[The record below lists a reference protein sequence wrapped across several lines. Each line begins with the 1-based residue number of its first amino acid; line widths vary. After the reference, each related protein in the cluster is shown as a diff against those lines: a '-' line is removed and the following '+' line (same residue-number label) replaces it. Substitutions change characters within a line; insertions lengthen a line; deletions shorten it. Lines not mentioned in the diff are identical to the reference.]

1 MSSSRPWRSSLR
13 LSWVWLRI
21 AGARVEAIRPKP
33 ARELKFQASK
43 SAAKPDLVILEAG
56 FDRTNPSKWIVK
68 VANSGVADAGA
79 TLVNL
84 NFRERRGD
92 ERSVPMRVPPL
103 KAGAQATLAYQ
114 SDVRRPFLLYL
125 TAHIDFA
132 DLVQE
137 SNEENNNYTLA
148 DRQQGIAGE
157 LIDPTEAVPVL
168 GTNIGGTF
176 NEISKEIEEV
186 DKPKKKE
193 R

>member
-1 MSSSRPWRSSLR
+1 MRPFLIAFSAFL
-13 LSWVWLRI
+13 LSGDF
-21 AGARVEAIRPKP
+21 AGMAQVQQRALSTSDADQEAIRPKP

-114 SDVRRPFLLYL
+114 SDVRRPFLL
-125 TAHIDFA
+125 
-132 DLVQE
+132 
-137 SNEENNNYTLA
+137 S
-148 DRQQGIAGE
+148 
-157 LIDPTEAVPVL
+157 
-168 GTNIGGTF
+168 
-176 NEISKEIEEV
+176 
-186 DKPKKKE
+186 
-193 R
+193 